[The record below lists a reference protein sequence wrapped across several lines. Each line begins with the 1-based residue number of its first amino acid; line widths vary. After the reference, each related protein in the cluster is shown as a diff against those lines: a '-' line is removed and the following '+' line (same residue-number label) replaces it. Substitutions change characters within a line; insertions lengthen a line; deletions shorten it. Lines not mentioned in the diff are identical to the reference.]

1 MTMES
6 ETDVVLKNDA
16 AKSVLKRFGPQLRW
30 TVQSVVTSFE
40 LSHQE
45 YVELRQ
51 IAETLVVTYASLM
64 DKPSWG
70 FGLLNKWTFDASG
83 DEDQIKHLLAKQ
95 LRLNLTQ
102 VVARQIEHN
111 AQHFQL
117 TSLDLLISDDDDDPG
132 DEPADYEWESRVI
145 NAIDNGAESKRL
157 HRLYP
162 TFAKSAVDG
171 YSNEEIADEL
181 GIHRNTVANRIAKEK
196 HQFLVDS
203 VTRKGLKVEG
213 DETDDELQEA
223 YDYLNQYKDK

>member
-1 MTMES
+1 MES

-16 AKSVLKRFGPQLRW
+16 ARSLLNRFGPQLRW

-51 IAETLVVTYASLM
+51 IAETLVVTYA
-64 DKPSWG
+64 
-70 FGLLNKWTFDASG
+70 GLLNKPVDGSARLQHWTALVDG
-83 DEDQIKHLLAKQ
+83 DEDQIKHLLARQ
-95 LRLNLTQ
+95 LRIDLSRI
-102 VVARQIEHN
+102 VARQIEHN
-111 AQHFQL
+111 AQYFQL
-117 TSLDLLISDDDDDPG
+117 TSLDLLISDNDDDPG

-145 NAIDNGAESKRL
+145 DAIDNGAESKRL

-181 GIHRNTVANRIAKEK
+181 GIHRHTVANRIAKEK